1 MVKALP
7 FSEDADLRDAIFPPF
22 SGSSTSPLAFFKKLE
37 SSDPTFPATVALQNS
52 ISIPTNS

>member
-7 FSEDADLRDAIFPPF
+7 LENDLREAILLP
-22 SGSSTSPLAFFKKLE
+22 SSSCPMAFFKKLE
-37 SSDPTFPATVALQNS
+37 SSVPTFSATVALQNS